1 MKHLPVVIKC
11 DCMSSEVKFEN
22 HKIPGNIQTKG
33 KVKLTDLLVRLDR
46 EKKQERKN
54 NIVLSI
60 ATVSSVAVLG
70 IILSL

>member
-1 MKHLPVVIKC
+1 
-11 DCMSSEVKFEN
+11 MSSEVKFEN
-22 HKIPGNIQTKG
+22 HKVPENNHDKS
-33 KVKLTDLLVRLDR
+33 KVKLTDLLLRLDR

>member
-1 MKHLPVVIKC
+1 MVIC
-11 DCMSSEVKFEN
+11 DNMSSEVKFEN
-22 HKIPGNIQTKG
+22 HKVPGNIQDRS
-33 KVKLTDLLVRLDR
+33 KVKLTDLLLRLDR